1 MTMDMPEEPEPL
13 RREDYPQITYWYKHE
28 CQEERKRRKSQ
39 KESKQQPSNALRGPG
54 RAVAGENISFWFL
67 QNVDRT
73 EIDGHTL
80 TELRAVCRDTWATMA
95 KKRGD
100 LGLPWGCVSL
110 MHKLE
115 FCLRVEAKFPLLRF
129 CSNHYKANT
138 IATSDYTHWYKL
150 YVKHGKGKAKSK
162 DEDKAKPSTG
172 KRSQSTKATHT
183 QRVQRRD
190 SRSCQ
195 VRQMEDEETQDE
207 EEDKSDRKSDDNEDD
222 DEDDDAV
229 VTVESLAGEEQDQE
243 VIIISDD
250 DDKDP
255 DAGRTPPPPRQ
266 SPPHPVHVLGA
277 SSSNNNRGA
286 PSLAVCIHTK
296 PMPPSHP
303 TAGAGL
309 KASNGGTQNKSNAP
323 RVKPR
328 LIGASHTISMSICN
342 RTVAPMVR
350 LTVVY
355 PRHTLTTQSPS
366 QGGRPGPVSHA
377 TCLHNLYANL
387 SQH

>member
-1 MTMDMPEEPEPL
+1 
-13 RREDYPQITYWYKHE
+13 
-28 CQEERKRRKSQ
+28 
-39 KESKQQPSNALRGPG
+39 
-54 RAVAGENISFWFL
+54 
-67 QNVDRT
+67 
-73 EIDGHTL
+73 
-80 TELRAVCRDTWATMA
+80 
-95 KKRGD
+95 
-100 LGLPWGCVSL
+100 

-129 CSNHYKANT
+129 CSNHYKANA
-138 IATSDYTHWYKL
+138 IAISDYTHWYKL
-150 YVKHGKGKAKSK
+150 YVKHGKGKAKSE
-162 DEDKAKPSTG
+162 DEEKAKPSTR
-172 KRSQSTKATHT
+172 KRSRSTLAAHT
-183 QRVQRRD
+183 RRVQRRD
-190 SRSCQ
+190 SRSRR

-207 EEDKSDRKSDDNEDD
+207 EEDKSDRKSDDNEDDQSDDDEDD

-250 DDKDP
+250 EDEDP
-255 DAGRTPPPPRQ
+255 DAGRTPPLPRQ
-266 SPPHPVHVLGA
+266 SPPHPVHVLAA

-296 PMPPSHP
+296 PMPPSRP

-328 LIGASHTISMSICN
+328 LIGASHTISMSIRN

-355 PRHTLTTQSPS
+355 PRHTLTTQSPYS
-366 QGGRPGPVSHA
+366 VSKGRPRPVSHA
-377 TCLHNLYANL
+377 TRLHNLYANL
-387 SQH
+387 SQR